1 MKTALEITIEANNDR
16 FDKFEVV
23 KKGTCELIHELGY
36 MCSECPCYIE
46 GKDNMECAFDK
57 VQSMLELLDNDLNEN
72 KAYNL
77 SQKLGA
83 REYPD
88 CYNTH

>member
-1 MKTALEITIEANNDR
+1 MKTELDRAIEENNDR

-36 MCSECPCYIE
+36 VCSECPCYIE
-46 GKDNMECAFDK
+46 GKEDGECAFDK
-57 VQSMLELLDNDLNEN
+57 VQSLLELFDEELHEN
-72 KAYNL
+72 RAYNL

-83 REYPD
+83 RNYPD
-88 CYNTH
+88 CYNVH